1 MDQYFREESIS
12 GHIVS
17 KLITG
22 FQGSNYPPDT
32 IVGGSQPTACKQIP
46 WGPCD
51 GYRPRPL
58 PHRACVWCR
67 APESVF
73 WINTRL
79 GEKHGLQTQKAQ
91 ASDPVLLTLPS
102 SGPEQ
107 GSHVCAPS
115 VPRQHHGL
123 PAPPH
128 TRLPR
133 PRPFPATHS
142 RLTKSVPSS
151 L

>member
-1 MDQYFREESIS
+1 M
-12 GHIVS
+12 
-17 KLITG
+17 
-22 FQGSNYPPDT
+22 
-32 IVGGSQPTACKQIP
+32 
-46 WGPCD
+46 
-51 GYRPRPL
+51 
-58 PHRACVWCR
+58 
-67 APESVF
+67 F

-128 TRLPR
+128 TRLLR

-142 RLTKSVPSS
+142 RLTKICS
-151 L
+151 LLALKLGHCATDFQNPENNKLSEDRLSRKSYTAEGRRSMKIATRLS